1 MNPPTVT
8 FKRIVV
14 AVDETPAA
22 VHALRE
28 AAVIAGAAGAE
39 LIVLTVV
46 EDPWRHV
53 EPYEVE
59 KLRRRQGSTPADL
72 AEARVRANAESVVT
86 STIGAGAAN
95 VVVQFGVPGIELARW
110 SEEAGADLLVI
121 GRQPWSDLARRPA
134 GRTVAGTLARSR
146 VPCLLVPFGQRA
158 WRRVVAAI
166 SSGPA
171 AETVEQTAVAF
182 AGLWH
187 TEPRRV
193 HVEPRVMARAS
204 SFGRECGEEGS
215 APVAVS
221 DDPVGEVLRA
231 AREFAADTLVVGY
244 HRGETAAE
252 AGRTAPLLL
261 ERAPCAVLT
270 VPV

>member
-1 MNPPTVT
+1 MNPSILS

-22 VHALRE
+22 AHALRQ
-28 AAVIAGAAGAE
+28 AATIATAGGAQ

-59 KLRRRQGSTPADL
+59 RLRRRHGSTPADV
-72 AEARVRANAESVVT
+72 AEARVRANVEALVS
-86 STIGAGAAN
+86 STIGAGAAG
-95 VVVQFGVPGIELARW
+95 VQVQFGMPGIELARW
-110 SEEAGADLLVI
+110 TEQAGADLLVI
-121 GRQPWSDLARRPA
+121 GRQPWGDLARRPA
-134 GRTVAGTLARSR
+134 GRTVAGTLARAR
-146 VPCLLVPFGQRA
+146 VPCLLVPFGQRT
-158 WRRVVAAI
+158 WRRVLAAI
-166 SSGPA
+166 GSGPA
-171 AETVEQTAVAF
+171 AETVEKAAMAF

-187 TEPRRV
+187 AEPRRV
-193 HVEPRVMARAS
+193 HVESHAATRAPS
-204 SFGRECGEEGS
+204 CGCECGDD
-215 APVAVS
+215 AAVAVAVS
-221 DDPVGEVLRA
+221 DDPVGEVLRT